1 MASKKILK
9 RFAAA
14 LIILLL
20 IYAGIAVVY
29 GFCVSNLFQAVY
41 YADGIYTDDLSA
53 SISKEDFDA
62 MNCRTYEGDQ
72 IFNESY
78 RVSFPWVWHHFTGGT
93 AFCSYTYLC
102 TDPGSGEVLYRRKTD
117 VSIKFQ
123 LSFSGFH
130 VKGYQAD
137 EAGKE

>member
-29 GFCVSNLFQAVY
+29 VFCVSNLFQAVY
-41 YADGIYTDDLSA
+41 YSDGIYTDDLSA

-102 TDPGSGEVLYRRKTD
+102 TDPGSG
-117 VSIKFQ
+117 
-123 LSFSGFH
+123 
-130 VKGYQAD
+130 
-137 EAGKE
+137 